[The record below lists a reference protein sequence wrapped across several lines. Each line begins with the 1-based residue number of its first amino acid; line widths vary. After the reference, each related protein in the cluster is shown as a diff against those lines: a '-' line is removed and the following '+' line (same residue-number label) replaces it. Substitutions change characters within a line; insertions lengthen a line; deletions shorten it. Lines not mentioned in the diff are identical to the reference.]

1 MNLWVLPNE
10 CVVDEKN
17 GLIIY
22 DIKPPLSW
30 TYEEYNSSTELI
42 RKYLDYTKSKKTII
56 PYSCNR
62 LLIFNSKYFH
72 ETNNVSMKDGPMNRR
87 VNYTFMFKEIKPAVE
102 HPVYTE
108 IVIGSIPI
116 SPIMKDK
123 ELKKD
128 LDELKEMMKYVIC
141 QMQNLQSRIDL
152 IQQDPMLWVSEYD
165 DCKR

>member
-1 MNLWVLPNE
+1 MVQWIGELTTPSCLRE
-10 CVVDEKN
+10 
-17 GLIIY
+17 I
-22 DIKPPLSW
+22 
-30 TYEEYNSSTELI
+30 SS
-42 RKYLDYTKSKKTII
+42 
-56 PYSCNR
+56 
-62 LLIFNSKYFH
+62 
-72 ETNNVSMKDGPMNRR
+72 
-87 VNYTFMFKEIKPAVE
+87 AVE
-102 HPVYTE
+102 HLVYTE

-165 DCKR
+165 DCKRWSSVSQRLK